1 MIFEHIS
8 SIFGISLQTI
18 SQDYFTKRKKKIL
31 NMIISVF
38 KTPVSPFAMAAV
50 VETITT
56 LKTRWHKQI
65 IIIMMN
71 YAANGDDKDKS

>member
-1 MIFEHIS
+1 M
-8 SIFGISLQTI
+8 
-18 SQDYFTKRKKKIL
+18 L
-31 NMIISVF
+31 NMIISAF
-38 KTPVSPFAMAAV
+38 KTHASPFAMAAV
-50 VETITT
+50 VEIITT

>member
-1 MIFEHIS
+1 M
-8 SIFGISLQTI
+8 
-18 SQDYFTKRKKKIL
+18 L
-31 NMIISVF
+31 NMIISAF

-50 VETITT
+50 VEIITT